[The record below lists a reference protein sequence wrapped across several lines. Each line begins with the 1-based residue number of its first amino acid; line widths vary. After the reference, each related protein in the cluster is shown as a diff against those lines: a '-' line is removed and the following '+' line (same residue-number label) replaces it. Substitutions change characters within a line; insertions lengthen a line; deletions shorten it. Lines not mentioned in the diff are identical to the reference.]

1 MISTG
6 RRKKAKVLE
15 ERNFAGREGGAPW
28 CKASAGFGELGLDS
42 LDLSLRG
49 WWRIRPDFNLNTLR
63 KFGSKGLFE
72 QML

>member
-1 MISTG
+1 MISIG
-6 RRKKAKVLE
+6 RRRKAKVLE
-15 ERNFAGREGGAPW
+15 ERNFAGRKGGAPW
-28 CKASAGFGELGLDS
+28 CEANTGFEELGLDS

-49 WWRIRPDFNLNTLR
+49 SWRIRPDFNLYTLR